1 MGHRSGFD
9 YFFYGFHLIKQK
21 GLKRFIFVPLFINII
36 LFSIGFSYLFSYT
49 QGMIDQLLAYIPD
62 WLASW
67 ANFLLWPLALITI
80 LLLFSY
86 VFVTVANWIAAP
98 FNGLLAEKVE
108 QYLRGES
115 TADQSLTQFF
125 KDIPRIFKREIDK
138 LVYYIPRALGYLLL
152 FFILPIGGQI
162 IWFLFSAWMLTLQ
175 YADYS
180 FDNNK
185 VDFERMKYTLNQ
197 HKSVCFTFGAMVNIF
212 TMIPIINFLVMP
224 VAVCGSTAMWVEK
237 FSKQH

>member
-1 MGHRSGFD
+1 MQQRSGFD

-21 GLKRFIFVPLFINII
+21 GLKRFIFAPLFINIV
-36 LFSIGFSYLFSYT
+36 LFSGAFIYLFRYVQS
-49 QGMIDQLLAYIPD
+49 MIDSLLSYIPD
-62 WLASW
+62 WLTSW
-67 ANFLLWPLALITI
+67 ASALLTPLAFITV

-86 VFVTVANWIAAP
+86 FFLTIANWIAAP

-108 QYLRGES
+108 SFLRGEPPS
-115 TADQSLTQFF
+115 NQSLWQFF

-185 VDFERMKYTLNQ
+185 VDFNRMKLTLNKN
-197 HKSVCFTFGAMVNIF
+197 KSLCFTFGAMVNLF

-224 VAVCGSTAMWVEK
+224 VAVCGSTAMWVER
-237 FSKQH
+237 FSKK